1 MLTRDNI
8 FVISHEA
15 YMLWRLP
22 KGAVGRKMR
31 RFLTQVAGKGMLLQ
45 SFCFD
50 ESYSK
55 TQLHAIEVYARNLDD
70 SLQAFLPLV
79 AVHRCGTMADD
90 QFGLVSNHYKFVH
103 SIETASVAQ
112 LRDMVKAVAIL
123 AESMQA
129 FAASVNNTALVN
141 CPTYV
146 YRGLPSSIAKDKDL
160 WVVAGLDKMTGAS
173 GVLEWCYDVRD
184 ALGVFEE
191 MTRHPGRFANLT
203 AHPFVEPVNH
213 CAEIE
218 LPEYAPA

>member
-1 MLTRDNI
+1 MLTRENI
-8 FVISHEA
+8 FAVSHEA
-15 YMLWRLP
+15 YVLWRLP

-31 RFLTQVAGKGMLLQ
+31 RFLTQVSDSGMLLQ

-50 ESYSK
+50 EGYSK
-55 TQLHAIEVYARNLDD
+55 AQLHALEAYARQLDE
-70 SLQAFLPLV
+70 SLQANLPLAV
-79 AVHRCGTMADD
+79 VHRCGTLIDD

-103 SIETASVAQ
+103 SIETASVEQ

-123 AESMQA
+123 AEAMHA

-146 YRGLPSSIAKDKDL
+146 YRGLPCSIAKDQDL
-160 WVVAGLDKMTGAS
+160 WVVAGLDKMTGGS
-173 GVLEWCYDVRD
+173 GVLEWCHDVRD
-184 ALGVFEE
+184 AMDIFEE
-191 MTRHPGRFANLT
+191 MRRHPGRFANLT

-213 CAEIE
+213 CAEID

>member
-1 MLTRDNI
+1 MLTRENI
-8 FVISHEA
+8 FAISHEA

-31 RFLTQVAGKGMLLQ
+31 RFLTQVADSGMLLQ

-50 ESYSK
+50 EGYSK
-55 TQLHAIEVYARNLDD
+55 TQLHALEAYARQLDE
-70 SLQAFLPLV
+70 SLQVNLPLAV
-79 AVHRCGTMADD
+79 VHRCGTMTDD
-90 QFGLVSNHYKFVH
+90 QVGLVSNHYKFVF
-103 SIETASVAQ
+103 SIETASVGQ
-112 LRDMVKAVAIL
+112 LRDMVKTVAIL
-123 AESMQA
+123 AESMHA

-160 WVVAGLDKMTGAS
+160 WVVAGLDRMTGAS
-173 GVLEWCYDVRD
+173 GVLEWCHDVRD
-184 ALGVFEE
+184 ALDVFEE

-218 LPEYAPA
+218 LPEYALA